1 MGVLIGLWIS
11 VRNSEKQGID
21 REQAWNLGILVVLC
35 GIVGAKILYIIN
47 DWSSYAAHPSEIFSF
62 NTLQAGGGFFCG
74 LIGALGGGAW
84 DIRKHKM
91 PALATFDAVAPGV
104 GPGPAIGRV

>member
-21 REQAWNLGILVVLC
+21 RELAWNLGILVVLC

-47 DWSSYAAHPSEIFSF
+47 DWSSYAAHPREIFSF
-62 NTLQAGGGFFCG
+62 NTLQAGGGFFGG
-74 LIGALGGGAW
+74 LIGAPGAGGWGF
-84 DIRKHKM
+84 RKNKM
-91 PALATFDAVAPGV
+91 S
-104 GPGPAIGRV
+104 GPGPFEPFAAGVG